1 MKGRGKFH
9 SVLDTSIEDFL
20 NHLAVERSLST
31 HTVAAYRRDLS
42 KFALYLEENHLTLET
57 AQEADIA
64 GFLASLGHLAPS
76 SSGRTLVA
84 VRRLYHFRNA
94 AESPAAAIRPPK
106 LGMRL
111 PKALTIHEM
120 AKLIEAAGGE
130 APGDLRKLA
139 LIELLYGTGARIS
152 EAIGVDLDDI
162 DEEEG
167 VIKYRGK
174 GGKERLVPLG
184 GPALA
189 AIDAYKVRVRAPLA
203 GKTRALFLN
212 ARGGRLSRQGAWL
225 LIGEV
230 ADAAGL
236 GEKITPHALRHSFAT
251 HLLEGGADIRSVQE
265 LLGHASV
272 ATTQIYTLV
281 TIDRLRD
288 AYLEAHPRARSK
300 R

>member
-1 MKGRGKFH
+1 M
-9 SVLDTSIEDFL
+9 LDTSIEDFL
-20 NHLAVERSLST
+20 NHLAVERSLSI
-31 HTVAAYRRDLS
+31 HTVSAYRRDLT
-42 KFALYLEENHLTLET
+42 KFAHYLEENFLSLDT
-57 AQEADIA
+57 AKEADIA
-64 GFLASLGHLAPS
+64 GFLASLGHLAPA

-120 AKLIEAAGGE
+120 ERLLAAAGGE
-130 APGDLRKLA
+130 EPGDLRKLA

-162 DEEEG
+162 DEREG

-230 ADAAGL
+230 AQAAGL
-236 GEKITPHALRHSFAT
+236 AEKITPHALRHSFAT

-272 ATTQIYTLV
+272 TTTQIYTAV
-281 TIDRLRD
+281 TAETLREVY
-288 AYLEAHPRARSK
+288 ATSHPRAQDQAR
-300 R
+300 

>member
-1 MKGRGKFH
+1 
-9 SVLDTSIEDFL
+9 VPDASIEDFL
-20 NHLAVERSLST
+20 NHLAVERSLSV
-31 HTVAAYRRDLS
+31 HTVAAYRRDLK
-42 KFALYLEENHLTLET
+42 KFTDYLQQRGLAVEDAKEP
-57 AQEADIA
+57 DIA
-64 GFLASLGHLAPS
+64 GFLASLSHLAPS

-94 AESPAAAIRPPK
+94 GESPAAAIRPPK

-111 PKALTIHEM
+111 PKALTINEVENLLG
-120 AKLIEAAGGE
+120 ALGGE
-130 APGDLRKLA
+130 DPGDLRTLA
-139 LIELLYGTGARIS
+139 LVELLYGTGARIS
-152 EAIGVDLDDI
+152 EAIGVDLSDI
-162 DEEEG
+162 DETEG

-203 GKTRALFLN
+203 GKDRALFLN
-212 ARGGRLSRQGAWL
+212 ARGARLSRQGAWL
-225 LIGEV
+225 LIGRAAE
-230 ADAAGL
+230 AAGL
-236 GEKITPHALRHSFAT
+236 GAKLTPHALRHSFAT

-281 TIDRLRD
+281 TIDRLRE
-288 AYLEAHPRARSK
+288 AYLEAHPRARSTN
-300 R
+300 